1 MTPRQMTVTVGP
13 QTTVTPGRGAAV
25 APQVKKGVATAPFK
39 GPAVFTLPI
48 VLPKTGRIE
57 GCELTVAANAKATV
71 QVGRRKIAAIAG
83 GKGKTIKLDGKAFG
97 SGQDFVIEEVPFADF
112 ATYELKVA
120 VAAPK
125 TKAATLKLSAQLD
138 YQIPVESA
146 SDYLNYIMT
155 QA

>member
-1 MTPRQMTVTVGP
+1 MLTEVN
-13 QTTVTPGRGAAV
+13 
-25 APQVKKGVATAPFK
+25 KGVATAPFR

-57 GCELTVAANAKATV
+57 SCELTVAANAKATV
-71 QVGRRKIAAIAG
+71 QIGARKLGTAAPGKAKKVG
-83 GKGKTIKLDGKAFG
+83 LDAKAFG
-97 SGQDFVIEEVPFADF
+97 ANKDFVIEEVPFADF
-112 ATYELKVA
+112 ATYELTVA

-125 TKAATLKLSAQLD
+125 TRIATLKLSAELH
-138 YQIPVESA
+138 YLIPVESA